1 MELQTISTVSI
12 IGTIC
17 SILLAIGVPIALM
30 IVGNKKFGAKIS
42 SFFIGAGTF
51 VVFALILEQIMHT
64 LVIIKLG
71 LNAQSNEWLY
81 YIYAAAAAAVF
92 EETGRIVAMK
102 FIMKKN
108 FNFPNAFMYGVGHG
122 GIEAIIICGIA
133 NIASLYTMIMIN
145 TGAIQLSLAALP
157 AETQAKTLEAL
168 STYWTTPSSL
178 FFAAGIER
186 VSAIIV
192 HIGLSLIIYN
202 GLKSNKKAIL
212 ALAYALHFLV
222 DFIAVSLASRAQVWV
237 IEAIVFVLA
246 VAVFVL
252 SHRITKA
259 NENA

>member
-17 SILLAIGVPIALM
+17 SILLSIGFPIVLM
-30 IVGNKKFGAKIS
+30 VIGKKKFGAKIS

-51 VVFALILEQIMHT
+51 IVFALILEQLMHT
-64 LVIIKLG
+64 LVIVKLG

-102 FIMKKN
+102 YIMKKQ
-108 FNFPNAFMYGVGHG
+108 FDFPNAFMYGIGHG
-122 GIEAIIICGIA
+122 GIEAIIIGGIA

-145 TGAIQLSLAALP
+145 TGAIQMSLAALP
-157 AETQAKTLEAL
+157 VETQNQTLSQL
-168 STYWTTPSSL
+168 SVYWNTPANL
-178 FFAAGIER
+178 FFASGIER
-186 VSAIIV
+186 VSAVIL

-212 ALAYALHFLV
+212 VLAYAIHFLV
-222 DFIAVSLASRAQVWV
+222 DFFAASCASRIAIWAL
-237 IEAIVFVLA
+237 EAIVFVMA
-246 VAVFVL
+246 VATFML
-252 SHRITKA
+252 SHKITKA
-259 NENA
+259 NENE